1 MNVTQLKHLVQKQYP
16 CVLHLQ
22 KMKVKEK
29 EKYFLEFSLK
39 KLNLPN
45 LEQHPQ
51 DENPILLYLDIA
63 DVNDSWEYQF
73 KI

>member
-39 KLNLPN
+39 
-45 LEQHPQ
+45 
-51 DENPILLYLDIA
+51 
-63 DVNDSWEYQF
+63 
-73 KI
+73 